1 MQSTTIIVTA
11 TNLDACRALAEANGA
26 GPDNFS
32 VALSADGNEPAT
44 HYGQHQWD
52 QDDWLSDLPAPV
64 VIEVKGAEPAFWDV
78 VASLGLQALTSA

>member
-11 TNLDACRALAEANGA
+11 ANLDACRAIAEANGA

-64 VIEVKGAEPAFWDV
+64 VIEVRGEEPAFNEV
-78 VASLGLQALTSA
+78 VASLNLQTIVEL